1 MLIEEARKLLRNRDK
16 SDNPPLKMKVV
27 PLYGSLPSDEQMRA
41 FERTP
46 RTCRKIVVATNIA
59 EASVTIHGIV
69 YVIDCGFVKIQAYNP
84 DNGIEVSTSSRYTKY
99 FATLLLFVSIF
110 F

>member
-1 MLIEEARKLLRNRDK
+1 MLIEEARRLLKNRDNNP
-16 SDNPPLKMKVV
+16 DPPLKMKVV
-27 PLYGSLPSDEQMRA
+27 PLYGSLPSNEQMRA
-41 FERTP
+41 FERAG

-84 DNGIEVSTSSRYTKY
+84 DTGIEVKNERKKVLILQIYTK
-99 FATLLLFVSIF
+99 V
-110 F
+110 